1 MMAPILDHLD
11 RLADEHPD
19 KLLYSYLD
27 VNGDPIESYTYA
39 SFLHRAQAIAGHL
52 RKEGHFAA
60 GDRILLAYPPGL
72 EMICAF
78 FGCVRA
84 GLIPVPVY
92 PPSSRGFQSALYK
105 MVHIAK
111 DCHAAGI
118 LTNIDY
124 QASLKTNL
132 ARSGVTASG
141 VDVDYIS
148 GLPWI
153 ATEDFVDTI
162 SGQPPVDPSK
172 ILFLQY
178 TSGSTMEPKG
188 VIVTHENIL
197 NTCPLVIDHP
207 APVVV
212 SWLPQYHD
220 MGLIGCYLYPALKGG
235 TTYGFAPMDFIQRPI
250 LWFNAITTYHAT
262 ATAAPNFAFDYC
274 LRAGRLS
281 KESLE
286 ACDLSSLR
294 VLMCAAEPVKP
305 DTYTRFLEAFQSY
318 GLKSESFYVAYGL
331 AENTLAVSLGGRNI
345 VSVNKHVFAL
355 GKARMTT
362 EVSEIAGAT
371 QIVSCGTPLP
381 GLDVKIVDPEGH
393 FALKP
398 ERIGEIWVAGSG
410 KCQGYWN
417 NPELTLRQFRA
428 RLVDDTP
435 YDDGYLRTGDMGF
448 IHKGELYVCGRI
460 KDMIILRGQNY
471 YPQDIEHVVEKSSSL
486 IRHNC
491 VAAFQVQE
499 DSEPALAIVAEVKNP
514 RALPEARKIAAAI
527 RNYLNVE
534 VAVISLIAPRAIPRT
549 SSGKIMRH
557 KTKQMWLQGQFTV
570 LSDFSREK
578 DAGNSPSD
586 CDMHSSFAELK
597 ARYNL
602 TGLESYN
609 LVEAG
614 LDSLDLVV
622 FMHELKELLK
632 DKGAELLAR
641 QVDIGVIQ
649 RVSVAELFGL
659 AEQLER
665 APEEALVHLRHSLAA
680 FREEQ
685 CAAEKQMMSNDRKLI
700 FEPPAPSP
708 MPEIPMLNRVLLTGG
723 TGFIGPFIMKSLLEQ
738 TQAKIYVLVRS
749 SDEKQGRQRLRAAM
763 DSMGPCGA
771 GMMEMFEARVIPVC
785 GDLGQPKLG
794 LMQDVWDYLAS
805 EIDTVFHNG
814 ATVNYL
820 LNYDLMR
827 NANVLGTN
835 EVVRLAFAG
844 RLKEFNYVST
854 TFVFGWA
861 VKSVLYE
868 TDLNENMELLDF
880 GYSQS
885 KWVAEQVVV
894 DARSRGL
901 SARIFRPAL
910 VSPSVTGGGNN
921 FDIAVRLVAFMV
933 NHGIGVDTLNQVSF
947 VPADIAAN
955 NIVAISTTPGTANK
969 TYHVTRDDYS
979 NMTDITGLITKATGR
994 RFERFSLPAFVP
1006 ELIRRCRK
1014 EDLLFPLLDF
1024 LVGSVDNISA
1034 MEFKRY
1040 DSSSYQMARDA
1051 SVWGK
1056 ADPSLEDTVNGI
1068 LKFMY
1073 RKGIISVAAREVNAV
1088 SPICEREPN
1097 IETHRRGTDC
1107 GAHCLQC
1114 MADAGDPECIEEIPK
1129 IEASEQ
1135 RWDYRGVN
1143 KRNGLF
1149 YKSS

>member
-1 MMAPILDHLD
+1 MAASILGHLD
-11 RLADEHPD
+11 RLAEKHPD

-27 VNGDPIESYTYA
+27 VNGNPIESYTYA
-39 SFLHRAQAIAGHL
+39 SFLQRVEAIAGHL
-52 RKEGHFAA
+52 WKEGRFAA
-60 GDRILLAYPPGL
+60 GDRLLLACPPGL

-118 LTNIDY
+118 LTSRDY

-132 ARSGVTASG
+132 ARSGVSACG

-153 ATEDFVDTI
+153 ATEDFVDAI
-162 SGQPPVDPSK
+162 ADRPAADHSK

-178 TSGSTMEPKG
+178 TSGSTTEPKG

-197 NTCPLVIDHP
+197 DTCPLVIDHS

-235 TTYGFAPMDFIQRPI
+235 TTYGFSPTDFIQRPI
-250 LWFNAITTYHAT
+250 LWFDAMTAYRAT
-262 ATAAPNFAFDYC
+262 ATAAPNFAYDYC

-345 VSVNKHVFAL
+345 VSVNKRALAL
-355 GKARMTT
+355 GMARMTT
-362 EVSEIAGAT
+362 EVSEIGGAT

-398 ERIGEIWVAGSG
+398 ERTGEIWVAGSG
-410 KCQGYWN
+410 KCRGYWN
-417 NPELTLRQFRA
+417 NPELTLKQFRA

-435 YDDGYLRTGDMGF
+435 YDGGYLRTGDIGF
-448 IHKGELYVCGRI
+448 FHDGELYVCGRI

-471 YPQDIEHVVEKSSSL
+471 YPHDIENVVEKSSGL

-491 VAAFQVQE
+491 VAAFQIQE
-499 DSEPALAIVAEVKNP
+499 DSEPALAIVAEAKNP
-514 RALPEARKIAAAI
+514 RALPDARKIAAAV

-557 KTKQMWLQGQFTV
+557 KTKQMWLEGQFTV

-586 CDMHSSFAELK
+586 SDMNSSFAELK
-597 ARYNL
+597 GRYNL

-632 DKGAELLAR
+632 DKGAEMLAR

-649 RVSVAELFGL
+649 RVAVAELFGL
-659 AEQLER
+659 AEKLKR

-685 CAAEKQMMSNDRKLI
+685 RAAEKQMMSNDRKLI
-700 FEPPAPSP
+700 FEPPVPVP
-708 MPEIPMLNRVLLTGG
+708 LPETPVLKQVMLTGG
-723 TGFIGPFIMKSLLEQ
+723 TGFIGPFLMKSLLEQ
-738 TQAKIYVLVRS
+738 TRAKIYVLVRS
-749 SDEKQGRQRLRAAM
+749 SDEKQGKKRLRDAM
-763 DSMGPCGA
+763 GSIGPCGV
-771 GMMEMFEARVIPVC
+771 GLMEMFEARVIPVC

-794 LMQDVWDYLAS
+794 LTQDEWDFLAS

-820 LNYDLMR
+820 FNYDLMR
-827 NANVLGTN
+827 DANVLGTN
-835 EVVRLAFAG
+835 EVVRLAFEG
-844 RLKEFNYVST
+844 MPKEFNYVST

-861 VKSVLYE
+861 VKSVLNE

-885 KWVAEQVVV
+885 KWVAEQLVV

-947 VPADIAAN
+947 VPADIVAN
-955 NIVAISTTPGTANK
+955 NVVAISTTRGTANK

-979 NMTDITGLITKATGR
+979 NMMDITGLITKATGR
-994 RFERFSLPAFVP
+994 QFETFRLPDFVP

-1040 DSSSYQMARDA
+1040 DSSSYQKARDA

-1073 RKGIISVAAREVNAV
+1073 RKGIISIAAREVNTV
-1088 SPICEREPN
+1088 SPSDRPLDC
-1097 IETHRRGTDC
+1097 TD
-1107 GAHCLQC
+1107 AIS
-1114 MADAGDPECIEEIPK
+1114 AT
-1129 IEASEQ
+1129 AS
-1135 RWDYRGVN
+1135 
-1143 KRNGLF
+1143 
-1149 YKSS
+1149 

>member
-1 MMAPILDHLD
+1 MMASILGHLD
-11 RLADEHPD
+11 KLADEHPD

-27 VNGDPIESYTYA
+27 VNGYPIESYTYA

-52 RKEGHFAA
+52 RKEGRFEA
-60 GDRILLAYPPGL
+60 GDRLLLAYPPGL

-111 DCHAAGI
+111 DCQAAGI
-118 LTNIDY
+118 LTSRDY
-124 QASLKTNL
+124 HASLKTNL
-132 ARSGVTASG
+132 ARSGVSASG

-153 ATEDFVDTI
+153 PTEDFVNPVA
-162 SGQPPVDPSK
+162 SQPVADPSK

-188 VIVTHENIL
+188 VVVTHENIL
-197 NTCPLVIDHP
+197 NTYSLVIDHP
-207 APVVV
+207 SPVVV

-220 MGLIGCYLYPALKGG
+220 MGLIGCYLYPAMRGG

-250 LWFNAITTYHAT
+250 LWFDAITTYHAT
-262 ATAAPNFAFDYC
+262 ATAAPNFAYDYC

-281 KESLE
+281 KDSLE

-294 VLMCAAEPVKP
+294 VLMCAAEPVKA

-318 GLKSESFYVAYGL
+318 GLKCESFYVAYGL
-331 AENTLAVSLGGRNI
+331 AENTLAVTLGGRTI
-345 VSVNKHVFAL
+345 VSVNKRALAL
-355 GKARMTT
+355 GKARMIT
-362 EVSEIAGAT
+362 EVSEIDGAT

-393 FALKP
+393 FALP
-398 ERIGEIWVAGSG
+398 AGRIGEIWVAGSG
-410 KCQGYWN
+410 KCEGYWN
-417 NPELTLRQFRA
+417 NPELTLKQFRA

-435 YDDGYLRTGDMGF
+435 YDDGYLRTGDIGF
-448 IHKGELYVCGRI
+448 FHNGELYVCSRI

-471 YPQDIEHVVEKSSSL
+471 YPHDIENVVEKSSSL

-491 VAAFQVQE
+491 VAAFQIQE

-514 RALPEARKIAAAI
+514 RALPEARKIAAAV
-527 RNYLNVE
+527 RSYLNVE

-557 KTKQMWLQGQFTV
+557 KTKQMWLQGEFTV

-578 DAGNSPSD
+578 DAGNSPCDSD
-586 CDMHSSFAELK
+586 VNSSFAELK

-602 TGLESYN
+602 TGQESYN

-632 DKGAELLAR
+632 DKGAEMLAR

-659 AEQLER
+659 AEMLEST
-665 APEEALVHLRHSLAA
+665 PEEALVHLRHSLAT
-680 FREEQ
+680 FRDEQ
-685 CAAEKQMMSNDRKLI
+685 SAAEKEMMSNDRKLV
-700 FEPPAPSP
+700 FEPPVPSP
-708 MPEIPMLNRVLLTGG
+708 VPAIPTPKQVFLTGG
-723 TGFIGPFIMKSLLEQ
+723 TGFMGPFFMKSLLEQ
-738 TQAKIYVLVRS
+738 TRAKIHVLVRS
-749 SDEKQGRQRLRAAM
+749 SDEKQGTQRLRAAM
-763 DSMGPCGA
+763 ESMGPCEA
-771 GMMEMFEARVIPVC
+771 ELMEMFEARVIPVC
-785 GDLGQPKLG
+785 GDLGQPMMG
-794 LMQDVWDYLAS
+794 LMQETWDFLAK

-820 LNYDLMR
+820 FNYDLMR
-827 NANVLGTN
+827 DANVLGTN
-835 EVVRLAFAG
+835 EVVRLAFEG
-844 RLKEFNYVST
+844 RPKEFNYVST

-868 TDLNENMELLDF
+868 TDHNEDMELLDF

-885 KWVAEQVVV
+885 KWVAEQIVF
-894 DARSRGL
+894 DARRRGL
-901 SARIFRPAL
+901 SARVFRPAL

-947 VPADIAAN
+947 VPADIVAN

-969 TYHVTRDDYS
+969 TYHIVRDDYS
-979 NMTDITGLITKATGR
+979 NMMDITGLITQATGR
-994 RFERFSLPAFVP
+994 QFEAFSLPDFVP

-1040 DSSSYQMARDA
+1040 DNSSYQAARDA

-1056 ADPSLEDTVNGI
+1056 PDPSLEDTVNGI
-1068 LKFMY
+1068 LKFMH
-1073 RKGIISVAAREVNAV
+1073 RKGIISVAPREVDEVPLGN
-1088 SPICEREPN
+1088 PLL
-1097 IETHRRGTDC
+1097 DC
-1107 GAHCLQC
+1107 PEALP
-1114 MADAGDPECIEEIPK
+1114 DALSVT
-1129 IEASEQ
+1129 AS
-1135 RWDYRGVN
+1135 
-1143 KRNGLF
+1143 
-1149 YKSS
+1149 

>member
-1 MMAPILDHLD
+1 MTASILGHLD

-52 RKEGHFAA
+52 WKEGRFAA
-60 GDRILLAYPPGL
+60 GDRLLLAYPPGL

-111 DCHAAGI
+111 DCQAAGI
-118 LTNIDY
+118 LTSRDY
-124 QASLKTNL
+124 HASLKTNL
-132 ARSGVTASG
+132 ARSGVLACG

-153 ATEDFVDTI
+153 ATEDFVDAI
-162 SGQPPVDPSK
+162 SDRPAVDSSK

-235 TTYGFAPMDFIQRPI
+235 ATHGFASMDFIQRPI
-250 LWFNAITTYHAT
+250 LWFNAMTTYHAT
-262 ATAAPNFAFDYC
+262 ATAAPNFAYDYC

-345 VSVNKHVFAL
+345 VSVNKRALAL
-355 GKARMTT
+355 GTARMTT
-362 EVSEIAGAT
+362 EVSEIGGAT

-393 FALKP
+393 FALKS
-398 ERIGEIWVAGSG
+398 ERTGEIWVAGSG
-410 KCQGYWN
+410 KCRGYWN
-417 NPELTLRQFRA
+417 NPELTLKQFRA

-435 YDDGYLRTGDMGF
+435 YDDGYLRTGDIGF
-448 IHKGELYVCGRI
+448 FHDGELYVCGRI

-471 YPQDIEHVVEKSSSL
+471 YPHDLENVVEKSSGL

-491 VAAFQVQE
+491 VAAFQIQE

-514 RALPEARKIAAAI
+514 RALPDARKIAAAV

-534 VAVISLIAPRAIPRT
+534 VAVISLIGPRAIPRT

-578 DAGNSPSD
+578 SAGNSASD
-586 CDMHSSFAELK
+586 SDMHSSFAELK
-597 ARYNL
+597 ARYSL
-602 TGLESYN
+602 TGLESCN

-632 DKGAELLAR
+632 DKGAEMLAR
-641 QVDIGVIQ
+641 QVDVGVIQ
-649 RVSVAELFGL
+649 RVGVAELFGL
-659 AEQLER
+659 AEQLKS

-700 FEPPAPSP
+700 FEPPVPLP
-708 MPEIPMLNRVLLTGG
+708 MPEIPILNQVLLTGG
-723 TGFIGPFIMKSLLEQ
+723 TGFLGPFFMKSLLEQ
-738 TQAKIYVLVRS
+738 TRAKIYVLVRS
-749 SDEKQGRQRLRAAM
+749 SDEKQARQRLRAAM
-763 DSMGPCGA
+763 GSMGPCGVDL
-771 GMMEMFEARVIPVC
+771 MEMFEARVIPVC

-794 LMQDVWDYLAS
+794 LTQDVWDFLAG

-820 LNYDLMR
+820 FNYDLMR
-827 NANVLGTN
+827 DANVLGTN
-835 EVVRLAFAG
+835 EVVRLAFEG
-844 RLKEFNYVST
+844 RPKEFNYVST

-861 VKSVLYE
+861 VKSVLNE

-894 DARSRGL
+894 DARNRGL

-947 VPADIAAN
+947 VPADIVAN

-979 NMTDITGLITKATGR
+979 NMMDITGLITKATGR
-994 RFERFSLPAFVP
+994 QFETFRLPDFVP

-1073 RKGIISVAAREVNAV
+1073 RRGIISVAAREVNAV
-1088 SPICEREPN
+1088 SPSDRLLDC
-1097 IETHRRGTDC
+1097 TD
-1107 GAHCLQC
+1107 A
-1114 MADAGDPECIEEIPK
+1114 ISTT
-1129 IEASEQ
+1129 AS
-1135 RWDYRGVN
+1135 
-1143 KRNGLF
+1143 
-1149 YKSS
+1149 